1 MSRLRKA
8 ASVGSI
14 ADGLWGRLDRT
25 GQGATRAR
33 AVSAWRAVA
42 GEEVAAHARGFAL
55 RDQELLVFVDSAV
68 WANELSVLSE
78 HYRTAV
84 NERLGKEL
92 VTSIRFAVSRKVAE
106 VQSQEAEDES
116 RSSAGAFEK
125 VRPVEATE
133 TEIAQVR
140 QMAAAV
146 SDPEL
151 REAVIA
157 AALAHLAWR
166 KGIEAHSVA
175 ERAVQ
180 RATGADSHP
189 VP

>member
-8 ASVGSI
+8 ASVGTI

-25 GQGATRAR
+25 GQGAVRAR
-33 AVSAWRAVA
+33 AVSAWRTVA
-42 GEEVAAHARGFAL
+42 GEEVAAHARGFSL

-106 VQSQEAEDES
+106 AKEQEAEDES
-116 RSSAGAFEK
+116 RASGGAAEK
-125 VRPVEATE
+125 VEPVKATE

-140 QMAAAV
+140 QMAAVV
-146 SDPEL
+146 SDPGL
-151 REAVIA
+151 RQAVIA
-157 AALAHLAWR
+157 AALAHLEWR
-166 KGIEAHSVA
+166 KGMEARSVA